1 MIRVVNHEEPRR
13 NDSEQKPS
21 PRPSEGVAGEV
32 SYRVGK
38 LAYEAFRAAAGGRR
52 SLFANLPLPPWSLLK
67 QEAREAWHAA
77 ADAVWNDC
85 VAMHRSRGG
94 VL

>member
-1 MIRVVNHEEPRR
+1 MTPTADQLEP
-13 NDSEQKPS
+13 EQ
-21 PRPSEGVAGEV
+21 PRTRLQRLLRSRQHAGEFF

-38 LAYEAFRAAAGGRR
+38 VAYEAYCAAVGGRDFN
-52 SLFANLPLPPWSLLK
+52 SGAPLLPWAHLEQELR
-67 QEAREAWHAA
+67 EARHAA

-85 VAMHRSRGG
+85 VALHRSRGG